1 MQRLSRSA
9 LATTSSL
16 VAGSLLV
23 AGSAAAQTTVL
34 TISGKSIGDRLAQSV
49 AGIGDVNGD
58 LIPDWVVGAPLSDL
72 AGNMSGSALV
82 LSGATGAELYEF
94 SGDSPVDFFGSS
106 VAGGDLNGDG
116 RADIIVG
123 AYADD
128 VSGVDAGTVYAYSG
142 LDGSLLWTQG
152 GVSAGDNFGFS
163 VAYVPDTDGD
173 GRGEVLVG
181 AWTADGRAANS
192 GEARLLDGDSGAQI
206 HVLRGLGSYDFFGKS
221 VAGIGDVN
229 GDGLGDLLVGAPGES
244 TNGAGAGA
252 AYLYSGA
259 SGALLASFLGDQAGD
274 GLGSSVADAG
284 DVDAD
289 LNSDLILGSPGAD
302 QGGNNAGRVRIHSG
316 ASGAILRD
324 LVGSAAGD
332 NFGSAV
338 TGDVDVDGDGRPEL
352 VVGIAAAD
360 PSGPSSGQVQVFSGQ
375 DGSLLATLDGGEAG
389 GRYGA
394 AVANAGDVDL
404 DGADEVLIGAWGEAA
419 GIGDFTGV
427 VRAVTFGGS
436 GALVYNYCISTQNSF
451 GLNAVMQSSGPTSV
465 GANLFQLGV
474 QSALPNSQGLF
485 FYGPD
490 ETQVPFGLGFRCVGG
505 QVFRL
510 STVITNA
517 AGDQTIAVDLANP
530 PSEAG
535 RILPGSTWKFQ
546 FWYRDPQAIGGSF
559 NLSDGLSATF
569 TP

>member
-1 MQRLSRSA
+1 MQRLSRNA
-9 LATTSSL
+9 LATTWF
-16 VAGSLLV
+16 AGSLLV
-23 AGSAAAQTTVL
+23 ASSAAAQTTVL

-49 AGIGDVNGD
+49 AGIGDVDGD
-58 LIPDWVVGAPLSDL
+58 GVPDWAVGAPLSDL

-82 LSGATGAELYEF
+82 FSGATGAELYEF
-94 SGDSPVDFFGSS
+94 SGDSPIDFFGSS

-116 RADIIVG
+116 RADIVVG

-152 GVSAGDNFGFS
+152 GTSAGDNFGFS
-163 VAYVPDTDGD
+163 VAFVPDTDGD

-192 GEARLLDGDSGAQI
+192 GEAKLLDGDSGAQLQ
-206 HVLRGLGSYDFFGKS
+206 VLRGLGSYDFFGKS
-221 VAGIGDVN
+221 VAGVGDVN

-252 AYLYSGA
+252 AYLFSGA
-259 SGALLASFLGDQAGD
+259 SGALLASFLGEQAGD
-274 GLGSSVADAG
+274 GLGSCVADAG

-289 LNSDLILGSPGAD
+289 LSSDLVLGIPGAD
-302 QGGNNAGRVRIHSG
+302 QGGNNAGRVRVHSG
-316 ASGAILRD
+316 ASGAVLRD
-324 LVGSAAGD
+324 LLGSAPGD

-338 TGDVDVDGDGRPEL
+338 LGDVDVDGDGRPEL
-352 VVGIAAAD
+352 VVGVAAAD
-360 PSGPSSGQVQVFSGQ
+360 PNGASSGQVQVFSGQ
-375 DGSLLATLDGGEAG
+375 DGSLLASLDGEQVG

-394 AVANAGDVDL
+394 AVANAGDIDL
-404 DGADEVLIGAWGEAA
+404 DGADELLIGAWGEGASP
-419 GIGDFTGV
+419 GDLTGV
-427 VRAVTFGGS
+427 LRAVTFGG
-436 GALVYNYCISTQNSF
+436 GASLTYNYCVSTQNSF
-451 GLNAVMQSSGPTSV
+451 GMNAIMQSSGPTSV

-474 QSALPNSQGLF
+474 QSAAPSSQGLF
-485 FYGPD
+485 FYGPN

-505 QVFRL
+505 PIFRL
-510 STVITNA
+510 SAVLTDV

-546 FWYRDPQAIGGSF
+546 FWYRDALAIGGNF